1 MSLRCAHALL
11 HIYIVCITAGTL
23 RAHCTDTAHALHGRG
38 RAAALPLL
46 SMLRLTPTLTR
57 CPPQRPPGRSPQ
69 RAPHPEQV
77 HLLEQRIAAG
87 GLTAPELIQ
96 LRNALAALIV
106 ALA

>member
-1 MSLRCAHALL
+1 M
-11 HIYIVCITAGTL
+11 
-23 RAHCTDTAHALHGRG
+23 GRG

-46 SMLRLTPTLTR
+46 SMLHLTPPLTR
-57 CPPQRPPGRSPQ
+57 CPPHRALRRAPQ

-87 GLTAPELIQ
+87 GLTAPELVQ

>member
-1 MSLRCAHALL
+1 M
-11 HIYIVCITAGTL
+11 
-23 RAHCTDTAHALHGRG
+23 DTGRG
-38 RAAALPLL
+38 RAAALPPL
-46 SMLRLTPTLTR
+46 SMLHLTPTLTR
-57 CPPQRPPGRSPQ
+57 CPPQ

-77 HLLEQRIAAG
+77 HLLEQRIAVG

>member
-1 MSLRCAHALL
+1 M
-11 HIYIVCITAGTL
+11 
-23 RAHCTDTAHALHGRG
+23 DMDMDMDMDMGRG

-46 SMLRLTPTLTR
+46 SMLHLTPTLTR
-57 CPPQRPPGRSPQ
+57 CPPQRAPGRSPQ

-77 HLLEQRIAAG
+77 HLLEQRIAVG